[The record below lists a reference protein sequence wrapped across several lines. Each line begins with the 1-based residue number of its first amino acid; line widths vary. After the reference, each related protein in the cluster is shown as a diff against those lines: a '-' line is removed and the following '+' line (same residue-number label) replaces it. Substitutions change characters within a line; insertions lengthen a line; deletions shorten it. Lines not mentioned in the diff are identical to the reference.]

1 MAIPG
6 NIPGVKC
13 PWENHKINI
22 NALKNNDYAITRY
35 LFVIVKENGQ
45 DEEKAGDF
53 FANYLLSNQG
63 QNLIEKAG
71 FLRIH

>member
-1 MAIPG
+1 M
-6 NIPGVKC
+6 
-13 PWENHKINI
+13 
-22 NALKNNDYAITRY
+22 
-35 LFVIVKENGQ
+35 FVIVKENGQ